1 MATIKSLAPG
11 DLYKHTDPGLFSF
24 ETTEEMADFSE
35 IIGQPRAVQA
45 IKFGIGMEKDGYNL
59 FALGP
64 SGSGKR
70 SLVTHSFEQQ
80 AKSEPTP
87 DDWCYVYNFEQE
99 HKPNAIRLP
108 AGKGTE
114 FQHDMSQFVEEL
126 RTTLSAAFESDEY
139 RARRQVVEEEI
150 QERNEKALDEIQ
162 ARAKDQSLALLRT
175 PGGLVFAPV
184 RDGEV
189 MPPEE
194 FQKLPEEERQSLES
208 NVAELQAQLQKVLQM
223 VPVWQREMRQRVRGL
238 NQEITTIAVNGLMN
252 ELHLKYAEILEV
264 PGYLDAVQRDIVA
277 HASDF
282 LVIDQSPGGES
293 EPAMPAVMD
302 RNRRELSPLRR
313 YEVNLFVAHHAS
325 QGAPVIYEDNPTY
338 QNLIGRVEH
347 MAHMGALVAD
357 FILIKPGSL
366 HLANGGYLI
375 LDARKVLLQPYAW
388 DALKRSLES
397 RQARLDSLGQMLG
410 LISTIS
416 LEPEPIP
423 LNVKVALLGDRPL
436 YYLLSE
442 LDPEFDELFKVQMEF
457 DDQMSRN
464 EENEELYARVIGS
477 LARKEHL
484 RPLDRAAVARVIEH
498 SARLAGD
505 AQKLSVQVK
514 NVIDLLREGDY
525 WAGEHGHHNI
535 QASDLQKA
543 IDTRIFRADRLQER
557 YQENILRETIMI
569 ATDGSQVGQVNG
581 LSVIQMG
588 NFAFGTP
595 SRITARVRRGKGEVV
610 NIEREVE
617 LSGPI
622 HSKGVL
628 ILSGF
633 LGARYAAETP
643 LSLSASLVFEQSYS
657 GVEGDS
663 ASSAELYSLLSAL
676 AELPIRQSLAV
687 TGSVN
692 QHGQVQAIGGVNEKI
707 EGFFDICN
715 ARGLTGEQGVLIP
728 ISNVKHLML
737 QQEVIDAVAAG
748 KFHIFPIT
756 TIDQGIEVLT
766 GIPAGKADENGKY
779 PDNTVN
785 GRVQARLAKLAE
797 KNEGEVEDGK
807 EDAT

>member
-1 MATIKSLAPG
+1 MASIKPLAPG
-11 DLYKHTDPGLFSF
+11 DLYQHTDPGIFSF
-24 ETTEEMADFSE
+24 ETTDEIEDFSE

-45 IKFGIGMEKDGYNL
+45 IKFGIGMNKDGYNL

-70 SLVTHSFEQQ
+70 SLVINSFKQQ
-80 AKSEPTP
+80 AKLAPTP
-87 DDWCYVYNFEQE
+87 DDWCYVYNFEHE

-108 AGKGTE
+108 AGKGIE

-139 RARRQVVEEEI
+139 RARRQVIEEEI
-150 QERNEKALDEIQ
+150 QEKQEKAFEEIQ
-162 ARAKDQSLALLRT
+162 ARAKDHNMALLRT

-184 RDGEV
+184 RDGDV
-189 MPPEE
+189 LPPEE
-194 FQKLPEEERQSLES
+194 FQKLPADVRQGMET
-208 NVAELQAQLQKVLQM
+208 NVGELQTQLQKVLQM
-223 VPVWQREMRQRVRGL
+223 VPTWQREVRQRLRSL
-238 NQEITTIAVNGLMN
+238 NQEITTVAVNGLMN
-252 ELHLKYAEILEV
+252 ELQQKYADILEV
-264 PGYLDAVQRDIVA
+264 PAYLNAVQRDIVA

-282 LVIDQSPGGES
+282 LVSEQSPGGETES
-293 EPAMPAVMD
+293 AISAMMD
-302 RNRRELSPLRR
+302 RSRQELTPFRR
-313 YEVNLFVAHHAS
+313 YEVNLFVDHHAS

-338 QNLIGRVEH
+338 QNLIGKVEH

-357 FILIKPGSL
+357 FTLIKPGSL
-366 HLANGGYLI
+366 HLANDGYLI
-375 LDARKVLLQPYAW
+375 LDGRKVLSQPYAW

-397 RQARLDSLGQMLG
+397 RQVRLDSLGQTLG
-410 LISTIS
+410 LISTVS

-423 LNVKVALLGDRPL
+423 LNVKVALLGDRQL

-457 DDQMSRN
+457 DDQMERSI
-464 EENEELYARVIGS
+464 ENEEKYGRVIGS
-477 LARKEHL
+477 LGKREHL
-484 RPLDRAAVARVIEH
+484 RHLDRAAVARVIEQ

-505 AQKLSVQVK
+505 AQMLSVQVK
-514 NVIDLLREGDY
+514 NIIDLLREGDY
-525 WAGEHGHHNI
+525 WASEQGHQTI

-543 IDTRIFRADRLQER
+543 IDAQIFRADRLRER

-569 ATDGSQVGQVNG
+569 ATDGSKVGQVNG

-588 NFAFGTP
+588 NFTFGIP
-595 SRITARVRRGKGEVV
+595 SRITARVRRGKGEVI

-628 ILSGF
+628 ILSSF

-657 GVEGDS
+657 GVDGDS
-663 ASSAELYSLLSAL
+663 ASSAELYGLLSAL
-676 AELPIRQSLAV
+676 AELPIKQSLAV

-707 EGFFDICN
+707 EGFFDICK
-715 ARGLTGEQGVLIP
+715 ARGLTGDQGVLIP

-737 QQEVIDAVAAG
+737 KQDVIDSVAAG
-748 KFHIFPIT
+748 QFHIFPIT

-766 GIPAGKADENGKY
+766 GIPAGEPDENGKY
-779 PDNTVN
+779 PDHTVN
-785 GRVQARLAKLAE
+785 SRVQTRLAKLVE
-797 KNEGEVEDGK
+797 KDQEKKDVNK
-807 EDAT
+807 ENDI